1 MIGEPKEPGKDF
13 GFDDKIE
20 GRPAFNK
27 ERTEEDIIATAQKK
41 INTEP
46 ERFDHGMETTTE
58 ERSLNNTIHGL
69 DQGNYSADQ
78 IVKLEQTIAK
88 AKEKLS

>member
-27 ERTEEDIIATAQKK
+27 ERTEEEVIATAQEK
-41 INTEP
+41 INTET
-46 ERFDHGMETTTE
+46 ERFDHGMEKTTE
-58 ERSLNNTIHGL
+58 EKVLESVIELIG
-69 DQGNYSADQ
+69 QGSYSAEQ
-78 IVKLEQTIAK
+78 IIKLKQVIA
-88 AKEKLS
+88 AAEEKLG